1 MSMILLGVL
10 ALGEANALAQPPA
23 VAERPAI
30 YSLVGF
36 IDLNG
41 DGISD
46 RITLHE
52 LVRKVGVFINDE
64 VDDNGVRKPAGA
76 KITNRTKYLIVGT
89 IIDPAKVTDKSER
102 QAAERVLQQFE
113 KMQDEARK
121 AGVRILRLTD
131 ILSFGH
137 RRGWPDSIKNGG
149 KTSTG
154 KTSGIY
160 KRSTR
165 LRQPDRKS

>member
-1 MSMILLGVL
+1 
-10 ALGEANALAQPPA
+10 
-23 VAERPAI
+23 
-30 YSLVGF
+30 
-36 IDLNG
+36 
-41 DGISD
+41 
-46 RITLHE
+46 
-52 LVRKVGVFINDE
+52 
-64 VDDNGVRKPAGA
+64 VRKPAGA

-89 IIDPAKVTDKSER
+89 IIDPAKVTDKTER
-102 QAAERVLQQFE
+102 QTAERVLQQFE